1 MPMASRQGF
10 ALLAVA
16 ATLAIASG
24 CGSDPAAPSTL
35 AQRPAGGAPLP
46 MHHAGT
52 FQVTGYDGYKVVD
65 IRASIISWGVGAK
78 GPEQSARLVLVPK
91 NGEPPDLSGPLAGAT
106 MIRTPV
112 DRIAV
117 NLAPF
122 EAMLRELNASDRLVA
137 VGGTKSWDDG
147 IRADVLAGRIAQIG
161 YGWHLPPQLDA
172 LLASRPD
179 VLLMSMGDFSHTDQY
194 ERIRALGIPVVPIFL
209 DAEPDYMGKVEYIRL
224 VGMLTGRE
232 AEADAFVARVRD
244 SVEQL
249 RAAAATQPPRTVISA
264 WFAGN
269 DRWMATV
276 RNADAQLLRD
286 ANGINPLVEVDD
298 VRLDM
303 FTRIGTETLL
313 ERGRDAECWI
323 ARDTHSVPFPNER
336 VMRQF
341 RAYRD
346 GCMFAIDGM
355 TKPHA
360 DAFDFYETAVIRPD
374 LVLGDL
380 VRMLHPSLRDEPF
393 RYVRPDTR
401 QP

>member
-1 MPMASRQGF
+1 MRARWLS
-10 ALLAVA
+10 LWVLVA
-16 ATLAIASG
+16 ACSPVEAPTPVATDISTGTAIEM
-24 CGSDPAAPSTL
+24 D
-35 AQRPAGGAPLP
+35 
-46 MHHAGT
+46 HART
-52 FQVTGYDGYKVVD
+52 FRVSERDNFRVVD

-78 GPEQSARLVLVPK
+78 GPEQAARLVLVPRDRALPELT
-91 NGEPPDLSGPLAGAT
+91 GDLAGAT
-106 MIRTPV
+106 VIRTPIERV
-112 DRIAV
+112 AV

-122 EAMLRELNASDRLVA
+122 EAMLRELEIADRLVA
-137 VGGTKSWDDG
+137 VGGAKSWDDD

-172 LLASRPD
+172 LIAARPD

-194 ERIRALGIPVVPIFL
+194 ERIRRLGIAVVPIFL
-209 DAEPDYMGKVEYIRL
+209 DAEPHYMGKVEYIRL

-232 AEADAFVARVRD
+232 AEAERFVAQVR
-244 SVEQL
+244 SNVEAL
-249 RAAAATQPPRTVISA
+249 KAAAATQPSKSVISA

-276 RNADAQLLRD
+276 RNADAQLIRD
-286 ANGINPLVEVDD
+286 ANGINLLLEPND

-313 ERGRDAECWI
+313 NRGREAQCWI
-323 ARDTHSVPFPNER
+323 ARDSHSMPFPNR
-336 VMRQF
+336 STLSQF
-341 RAYRD
+341 RAYRE

-355 TKPHA
+355 TKPEA

-380 VRMLHPSLRDEPF
+380 VRMLHPPLRDEPF
-393 RYVRPDTR
+393 RYIRPETR
-401 QP
+401 LP

>member
-1 MPMASRQGF
+1 MRAAF
-10 ALLAVA
+10 LALLVLLTGCSPAQEGVGVDA
-16 ATLAIASG
+16 GTLEGGTAI
-24 CGSDPAAPSTL
+24 
-35 AQRPAGGAPLP
+35 P
-46 MHHAGT
+46 MQHAGT
-52 FQVTGYDGYKVVD
+52 FRVTQHDGFRVVD

-78 GPEQSARLVLVPK
+78 GPEQTARLVLVPK
-91 NGEPPDLSGPLAGAT
+91 HLPLPELGPELADAT
-106 MIRTPV
+106 VIRTPV
-112 DRIAV
+112 ERIAV

-122 EAMLRELNASDRLVA
+122 EAMLRELGAADRLVA
-137 VGGTKSWDDG
+137 VGGVKSWDDD

-194 ERIRALGIPVVPIFL
+194 ERIRALGVPVVPIFL

-224 VGMLTGRE
+224 VGMLTEREIE
-232 AEADAFVARVRD
+232 AEAFVARVQGN
-244 SVEQL
+244 VERL
-249 RAAAATQPPRTVISA
+249 KAAAAKQPPRSVISA
-264 WFAGN
+264 WYAGSG
-269 DRWMATV
+269 RWMATV

-286 ANGINPLVEVDD
+286 ANGINPLAEDDD

-313 ERGRDAECWI
+313 ERARDAECWI
-323 ARDTHSVPFPNER
+323 ARDSHSAPYPDAR

-341 RAYRD
+341 RAYRE
-346 GCMFAIDGM
+346 GCLFAIDGM
-355 TKPHA
+355 TKPEA

-380 VRMLHPSLRDEPF
+380 VRMLHPPLRGEPF
-393 RYVRPDTR
+393 RYVRPET
-401 QP
+401 PAP